1 MSILNKA
8 ILTGGLVM
16 GVAFSAM
23 AHPELKSSVPQ
34 ADSAVAAPEKIQLN
48 FSENLTVK
56 FSGAKLT
63 MTGMKGMSSH
73 SPMPVA
79 AKVAPGADPKSMVI
93 IPREPLPAGTYRVD
107 WRAVSSDTHPIFILI
122 STLNGYFD
130 NQDRDFLTGKLQ
142 LTEEFLKTETFRNK
156 TDIKS
161 LSEKINDAMVGHN
174 GLFISIKN
182 MENEK
187 IVELYAKNSVVPAV
201 LLNKSGDIL
210 DYMIQTEENNTV
222 YRSISRR
229 VAVTPEQGKSKH
241 VIITVATDTGY
252 HTLFMDKLS
261 TWLFWFNIGLVFIS
275 VFLGWLTTRI
285 GLKPLRE
292 MTSLASSMT
301 VHSLDQR
308 LNPDLAPP
316 EISETM
322 QEFNNMFD
330 RLEGAFRKLSD
341 FSSDIAHELRTPVS
355 NLMMQTQFALAKERD
370 VSHYREIL
378 FANLEEL
385 KRLSRMTS
393 DMLFLAR
400 SEHGLLRLDKHD
412 VDLAAELN
420 ELRELFE
427 PLADETGKTIT
438 VEGEGVVA
446 GDSDMLRRAFSNLLS
461 NAIKYSPDNTCTA
474 IHIERDSDCVNVM
487 ITNTMSGQVPA
498 NLERLFDRFYR
509 ADSSRFYNT
518 EGAGLGLSITRSII
532 HAHGGELSAE
542 QQGREIVFS
551 VRLLM
556 D

>member
-1 MSILNKA
+1 MTTRLSLI
-8 ILTGGLVM
+8 
-16 GVAFSAM
+16 FSAVM
-23 AHPELKSSVPQ
+23 
-34 ADSAVAAPEKIQLN
+34 
-48 FSENLTVK
+48 LTVWW
-56 FSGAKLT
+56 L
-63 MTGMKGMSSH
+63 SS
-73 SPMPVA
+73 
-79 AKVAPGADPKSMVI
+79 
-93 IPREPLPAGTYRVD
+93 
-107 WRAVSSDTHPIFILI
+107 FILI
-122 STLNGYFD
+122 STLNSYFD
-130 NQDRDFLTGKLQ
+130 NQDKDFLTGKLQ
-142 LTEEFLKTETFRNK
+142 LTEEFLKTETYRSK

-161 LSEKINDAMVGHN
+161 LSDKVNDAMVGHN

-187 IVELYAKNSVVPAV
+187 IVELYAKNSRVPAT
-201 LLNKSGDIL
+201 LLNQSRDIL

-229 VAVTPEQGKSKH
+229 VAIAPEEGKSKH
-241 VIITVATDTGY
+241 FIITVATDTGY

-261 TWLFWFNIGLVFIS
+261 SWLLWFNTGLVFIS

-308 LNPDLAPP
+308 LNPDQAPP

-322 QEFNNMFD
+322 REFNNMFD
-330 RLEGAFRKLSD
+330 RLEGSFRKLSD

-355 NLMMQTQFALAKERD
+355 NLMMQTQFALAKVRD

-400 SEHGLLRLDKHD
+400 SEHGLLQLDKQD
-412 VDLAAELN
+412 VNLAEELN

-427 PLADETGKTIT
+427 PLAEETGKTIT
-438 VEGEGVVA
+438 VEGEGIVA

-461 NAIKYSPDNTCTA
+461 NAIKYSPDNTRTSIQIA
-474 IHIERDSDCVNVM
+474 QGSDYVEVVISNPV
-487 ITNTMSGQVPA
+487 SGGVPA

-509 ADSSRFYNT
+509 ADSSRVHNT

-542 QQGREIVFS
+542 QQGRTILFS
-551 VRLLM
+551 VYLLM
-556 D
+556 K